1 MRLLDVSSVGWR
13 ECQVWLG
20 SVPVSQT
27 ADRVTIDVTSV
38 CSCLQQRRFVA
49 WQWLGSLPSAK
60 TVPLESAE
68 SLSTFCLQSV
78 GHADL

>member
-20 SVPVSQT
+20 SVPVSHT

-38 CSCLQQRRFVA
+38 CSCLQQKRFVA

-60 TVPLESAE
+60 RPSLS
-68 SLSTFCLQSV
+68 SQPGLSTFLLAVSRPR
-78 GHADL
+78 